1 MDINSAFVYHKPN
14 KDQTARHIELRANA
28 KLFAELIDRSCPPS
42 SERTLALR
50 KLQECVM
57 WANASIAINE

>member
-1 MDINSAFVYHKPN
+1 MDIESSFTYHPVS
-14 KDQTARHIELRANA
+14 KDQMQRNVEIMSSAKMLALLIEAH
-28 KLFAELIDRSCPPS
+28 CPPS

-57 WANASIAINE
+57 WANSSIAING